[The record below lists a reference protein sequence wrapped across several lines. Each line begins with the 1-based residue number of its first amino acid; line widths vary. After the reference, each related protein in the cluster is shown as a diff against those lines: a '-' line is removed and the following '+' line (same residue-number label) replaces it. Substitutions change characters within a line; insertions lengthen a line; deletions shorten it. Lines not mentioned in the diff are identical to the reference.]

1 MSNAHNKIKI
11 GLVEDHEVVRN
22 AISKML
28 ADIPEFEMVFDAA
41 NGQDFL
47 DQLKDNPIDVVLL
60 DLEMPVLNGIETI
73 IELNKQESQVKVVML
88 TMHDDLEI
96 AFELLSKGANAY
108 LLKECSTKEM
118 VEAIIT
124 VHEKGNYSNQFM
136 NKAVLYNLAESR
148 KAKKIAEILELS
160 QRDLKLLKLICDGFS
175 SKDISDLLPASR
187 KNVDL
192 LRTKLMKKF
201 SVTSGN
207 ELIRVA
213 IINNLYKPRTNKE
226 IFSDIEDDSKVKV
239 QRRINKLKENHIKN
253 FGKHED

>member
-1 MSNAHNKIKI
+1 MSNALNKIKI
-11 GLVEDHEVVRN
+11 ALVEDHEVVRN

-73 IELNKQESQVKVVML
+73 NELNKQESPVKVVML

-124 VHEKGNYSNQFM
+124 VHEKGSYTNQFM
-136 NKAVLYNLAESR
+136 NDAIINSVASERKTQNRMKQLNLSERELKVLR
-148 KAKKIAEILELS
+148 
-160 QRDLKLLKLICDGFS
+160 LICDGHTS
-175 SKDISDLLPASR
+175 QNIADIILTSKKNLDLI
-187 KNVDL
+187 
-192 LRTKLMKKF
+192 RTQIMKKF
-201 SVTSGN
+201 KVTSAN
-207 ELIRVA
+207 ELIRVS
-213 IINNLYKPRTNKE
+213 IINGLYTPRSNEE
-226 IFSDIEDDSKVKV
+226 IKMEQENENMLK
-239 QRRINKLKENHIKN
+239 KLRK
-253 FGKHED
+253 GRTL